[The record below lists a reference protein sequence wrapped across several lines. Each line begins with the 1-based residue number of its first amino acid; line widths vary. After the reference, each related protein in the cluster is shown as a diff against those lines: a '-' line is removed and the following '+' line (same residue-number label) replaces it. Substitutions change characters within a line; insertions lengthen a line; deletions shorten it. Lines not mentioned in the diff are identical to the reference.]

1 MIKSSFDSKWGE
13 IVKIICKETEKVK
26 LQKVHYGDFV
36 YLDAGDSGAISH
48 WAIMTI
54 SEGLVGCD
62 AGSTMLSSI
71 TCDRDLH
78 LGDHIQYWQITKI
91 ATLVE
96 VKECIS
102 L

>member
-1 MIKSSFDSKWGE
+1 MQRNRKS
-13 IVKIICKETEKVK
+13 KITKSPLRQFC
-26 LQKVHYGDFV
+26 L
-36 YLDAGDSGAISH
+36 LRCGDSGAISH

-54 SEGLVGCD
+54 DEGLVGCD
-62 AGSTMLSSI
+62 AGSTMLSNV
-71 TCDRDLH
+71 TRDRDLY

-91 ATLVE
+91 ATPVE